1 MKLSF
6 LTYSLVLLIP
16 ILSISQ
22 EQTFLHQLKN
32 SAKQLTQKQ
41 IDSFLTHHAQTTAKD
56 TLAAIYHQIGL
67 RWYYKKWNKD
77 RKVSS
82 IKNAISYTQKAIE
95 LKKNLA
101 KIDTFSLAQ
110 SQYNICTFHKKQGID
125 IFKIINCYSSFIED
139 NAPNKFTEYAYSE
152 LGLAYSK
159 LGDFH
164 KAITSFKKANQHS
177 LNNVKYIKN
186 LIEIAETYSLM
197 GYKEYSKN
205 IKSHL
210 QEADSLIH
218 RHFKNDSNQRI
229 EFIKLQIN
237 NIEANRLSEIGKHN
251 EAITYH
257 KKVLNA
263 LDSTNKQGIA
273 KVYNSIAF
281 SLTQLKNYKQAK
293 EYLNKALKYDQAFP
307 GSCENLGDIFLYKK
321 DYKTALNYY
330 QKAIALS
337 TNKKELTDYKKPLT
351 QDDLELAKEKLYLLN
366 HLTTKANGLITF
378 YKNDA
383 NKNHLKI
390 ALHTFLSADKLVD
403 IIRFESTENQ
413 SKLFWREKSASLYMK
428 AVEVCHL
435 LNKPEDAYYFMER
448 NKALLLLEDMTS
460 EQAKTIT
467 QLPDSIAQREF
478 ELKQNIY
485 LSENALHTLS
495 STHKDSLNH
504 YKDLVFSTKQHYNTF
519 VDSLELAFP
528 DYAKMK
534 RKTDI
539 LPYKTLKNNYCNND
553 YAVLQYILND
563 NQGYGLLSTNAK
575 TLFFPLKH
583 VNTLNNTLIS
593 FYKLL
598 TKNETIPN
606 RKEQLNQLSNTI
618 FKTLIPKNIYNA
630 INNKKLTIVPD
641 YTLQQ
646 IPFETLCVN
655 TNKQRYLIEDVDIHY
670 AYSMSYLKSKE
681 HIKSSA
687 KKNWLGYAPINFE
700 THQLPKLA
708 FSKTEVTEANTLQNG
723 KMVLS
728 TNASKSKWL
737 HQMPHYKINH
747 LSTHADIDST
757 GNHWIAFSDEKLYIN
772 EIYATKNQSDMV
784 VLSACNTSTGELKK
798 GEGVM
803 SLARGFFHSGAK
815 SVVSS
820 LWFADDK
827 SSKDIIVDFYK
838 ELDKGQTKS
847 AALRQAKL
855 NYINAY
861 RDTKI
866 SPSRWGALILIGD
879 NSPIKHY
886 VFSTTAI
893 IAIVILVLIVIV
905 FLLFKRKKGLKF
917 F

>member
-1 MKLSF
+1 MKNFIILFSIISINYSYSQNKKF
-6 LTYSLVLLIP
+6 L
-16 ILSISQ
+16 
-22 EQTFLHQLKN
+22 EQLKHYPK
-32 SAKQLTQKQ
+32 SITKQQ
-41 IDSFLTHHAQTTAKD
+41 IDSFLSVKQQQIPLDSLSYLYHFIGLKWSYKTKNIDDAILKTKTAILLRKQSDSINFNLLKQSFYNLAFYKTKKLDYYNAIKDYQEILHIGTNDSITAK
-56 TLAAIYHQIGL
+56 AHRGL
-67 RWYYKKWNKD
+67 G
-77 RKVSS
+77 V
-82 IKNAISYTQKAIE
+82 I
-95 LKKNLA
+95 
-101 KIDTFSLAQ
+101 
-110 SQYNICTFHKKQGID
+110 
-125 IFKIINCYSSFIED
+125 
-139 NAPNKFTEYAYSE
+139 
-152 LGLAYSK
+152 YSK
-159 LGDFH
+159 IGDFH
-164 KAITSFKKANQHS
+164 KATYHFEESLKPDNAKLTKKHTLFRIHINSAQ
-177 LNNVKYIKN
+177 
-186 LIEIAETYSLM
+186 TYSLM
-197 GYKEYSKN
+197 GYAKYSEE
-205 IKSHL
+205 IKKHL
-210 QEADSLIH
+210 EKAQEI
-218 RHFKNDSNQRI
+218 I
-229 EFIKLQIN
+229 EKHNANFDYKKLQIN
-237 NIEANRLSEIGKHN
+237 HIEGNRLFKLGH
-251 EAITYH
+251 Y
-257 KKVLNA
+257 LDA
-263 LDSTNKQGIA
+263 LKTQHH
-273 KVYNSIAF
+273 
-281 SLTQLKNYKQAK
+281 SLEKILTLKNAK
-293 EYLNKALKYDQAFP
+293 PNDISSIHNSLASSYTKLQQYSNAEKHLKKAIKYNNKYAAAY
-307 GSCENLGDIFLYKK
+307 ENLGDIYNLKK
-321 DYKTALNYY
+321 DFKKGLDFY
-330 QKAIALS
+330 QKAISLS
-337 TNKKELTDYKKPLT
+337 TNNPKLTNYKTPLNET
-351 QDDLELAKEKLYLLN
+351 DLELATNKFYLLN
-366 HLTTKANGLITF
+366 HLTTKADGLIK
-378 YKNDA
+378 YYQHDN
-383 NKNHLKI
+383 NKNHLEI
-390 ALHTFLSADKLVD
+390 ALQTFLSADKLVD
-403 IIRFESTENQ
+403 IIRFESTEHQ

-428 AVEVCHL
+428 AVEVCYL
-435 LNKPEDAYYFMER
+435 LNKPKDAYYFMER
-448 NKALLLLEDMTS
+448 NKALLLLENITNED
-460 EQAKTIT
+460 AKSISK
-467 QLPDSIAQREF
+467 LPDSIAKREF

-504 YKDLVFSTKQHYNTF
+504 YKNLVFSAKQHYNSF

-528 DYAKMK
+528 DYGKMK

-606 RKEQLNQLSNTI
+606 KKEQLNQLSNTI

-630 INNKKLTIVPD
+630 INTKKLTIVPD

-655 TNKQRYLIEDVDIHY
+655 INKQRYLIEDVDIHY

-708 FSKTEVTEANTLQNG
+708 FSKTEITEANTLQNG

-905 FLLFKRKKGLKF
+905 FLLFKRKKG
-917 F
+917 